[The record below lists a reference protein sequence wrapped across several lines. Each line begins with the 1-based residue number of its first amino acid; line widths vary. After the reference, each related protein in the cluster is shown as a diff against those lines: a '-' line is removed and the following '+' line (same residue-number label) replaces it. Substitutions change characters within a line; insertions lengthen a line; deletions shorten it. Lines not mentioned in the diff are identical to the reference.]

1 MDKENQTVNCNK
13 KKCGGRRW
21 RGAEEGGA
29 WDRAGEGRL
38 VKLVVKECEGV
49 DKQIQTVMMMK

>member
-1 MDKENQTVNCNK
+1 ME
-13 KKCGGRRW
+13 GG
-21 RGAEEGGA
+21 GGGGGA

-38 VKLVVKECEGV
+38 VKLVVKDCEGV